1 MSLIVDYA
9 TLRGVRSAYQS
20 LPPYGPD
27 FDVTPRG
34 EAVMLAHNLPPS
46 YTPFK
51 GELVISLFLLLSS
64 FLPLYEWLM
73 SRQLV
78 PFLVPHS
85 LSLLYRCG

>member
-1 MSLIVDYA
+1 MVLSDTGNTMSNTTQQSGMTDYA
-9 TLRGVRSAYQS
+9 TLRGVRYAYQS

-51 GELVISLFLLLSS
+51 GKLV
-64 FLPLYEWLM
+64 
-73 SRQLV
+73 
-78 PFLVPHS
+78 
-85 LSLLYRCG
+85 